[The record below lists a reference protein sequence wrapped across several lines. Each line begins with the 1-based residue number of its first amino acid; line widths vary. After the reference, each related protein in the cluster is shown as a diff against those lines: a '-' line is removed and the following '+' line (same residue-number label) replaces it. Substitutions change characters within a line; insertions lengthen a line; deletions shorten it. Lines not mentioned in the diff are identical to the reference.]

1 MPGLSYWLPV
11 EAGGDARNYGG
22 DNASELVHRSG
33 VLKPFLAVVLPLLIA
48 GCASGAPPN
57 AAERFLY
64 NVTTQRVEV
73 VVLRTNITPT
83 ATNVVAVPA
92 FIEIPILDTKE
103 GVATGVQTA
112 GAMASTFGFG
122 GGGIIASLV
131 LSILGAYAGWKNTR
145 LKKLAATMG
154 QNIAT
159 GRETI
164 LATAGPATEAEYVE
178 AIKSAQIKA
187 GVKAEAEAIVD
198 NKVDAKEARFEAE
211 SVVSLAKTARVNK
224 P

>member
-1 MPGLSYWLPV
+1 M
-11 EAGGDARNYGG
+11 
-22 DNASELVHRSG
+22 VHRAP
-33 VLKPFLAVVLPLLIA
+33 VLKPFLAVVLPFLIV

-57 AAERFLY
+57 ATERFLY

-83 ATNVVAVPA
+83 STNVVAVPA
-92 FIEIPILDTKE
+92 FIEIPQLDTKE
-103 GVATGVQTA
+103 SVITGVQTG
-112 GAMASTFGFG
+112 GAVASTFGFG

-145 LKKLAATMG
+145 LKKLAATMV

-164 LATAGPATEAEYVE
+164 LAVAGPVTEAQFVE
-178 AIKSAQIKA
+178 SIASAQVKA
-187 GVKAEAEAIVD
+187 GVKAEAAAVMD
-198 NKVDAKEARFEAE
+198 NKVDTKEAREDAAA
-211 SVVSLAKTARVNK
+211 VVSLAKAAAHK